1 MVEGSEQFVTITVF
15 AQLAGV
21 SRQAVYSRLDS
32 QEMSSYIQVDN
43 TGAKPKKLLSTGA
56 LQFFKKGTSKQVNES
71 RQSTSDSFTDF
82 LQAQIREKDKTIE
95 ALLQQTKTLQE
106 QNQELTRLLDQGQ
119 QLQAM
124 SQKLLAQPE
133 KAEPEDIQDVA
144 RAEPEQEKK
153 TFFSWLFHR

>member
-1 MVEGSEQFVTITVF
+1 MKTEYITVAEF
-15 AQLAGV
+15 AQQAGV

-32 QEMSSYIQVDN
+32 QELSKYIQVDN
-43 TGAKPKKLLSTGA
+43 TGSQPKKLLSTEA
-56 LQFFKKGTSKQVNES
+56 LPLFKKGTSKQVNES

-153 TFFSWLFHR
+153 TFFSRWFRW